1 MEYRELDVKSVIPY
15 LESVDKVM
23 DYFGSDDLKAQE
35 IGDGN
40 LNYVYLISS
49 TQDAKKALIVKQA
62 VPYLRCVGEEFALS
76 RERMTYEI
84 RALSKFKEIAP
95 DFVPEL
101 YHVSEDMSIVVMQY
115 LDEHIILRGALT
127 DAKRY
132 PNFSEH
138 ISTYLAQTLFKTS
151 SLFLNSTQKRKLIDE
166 FNSNTE
172 LCKLTE
178 DFVFTF
184 AYMKNETNDNE
195 NVKDNPLAQ
204 RLFADMEFKEKV
216 LDLKYKFMT
225 SSDALIH
232 GDLHT
237 GSVMLNESETY
248 VIDPEFAFVGPFGFD
263 IGAIVA
269 NLVNNYV
276 HHSVVTKDEDFKG
289 YLLQTI
295 REVLELFK
303 EKFLKLWEAQTNSAL
318 LIDGYIDAT
327 TAKHYR
333 ETFLKRILQESVG
346 FAGCKMARRVFG
358 VAGVAEIRG
367 IEDKQLRADAEELA
381 LRIAR
386 EFVMKYDKI
395 DSVNDITEIIN
406 LSIHSQIKLGNEGE
420 KESPSLR
427 GTKQSNSL
435 DCHASLAVT
444 KISSLAVRGTK
455 K

>member
-1 MEYRELDVKSVIPY
+1 
-15 LESVDKVM
+15 
-23 DYFGSDDLKAQE
+23 
-35 IGDGN
+35 
-40 LNYVYLISS
+40 VYKISS
-49 TQDAKKALIVKQA
+49 IENPQKALIVKQA

-84 RALSKFKEIAP
+84 RALTKFKQIAP
-95 DFVPEL
+95 DFVPDL
-101 YHVSEDMSIVVMQY
+101 YHVSEAMSIVVMQY
-115 LDEHIILRGALT
+115 LGNHIILRAGLT

-132 PNFSEH
+132 PNLSEH

-151 SLFLNSTQKRKLIDE
+151 SLYLDSTSKRKLIDE

-184 AYMKNETNDNE
+184 AYMQNETNDNE
-195 NVKDNPLAQ
+195 NIKDNPLATE
-204 RLFADMEFKEKV
+204 LFLDMGFKEKV

-237 GSVMLNESETY
+237 GSIMLNDSETY

-263 IGAIVA
+263 IGALVA

-276 HHSVVTKDEDFKG
+276 HHTIVTKDEDFKE
-289 YLLQTI
+289 YLLEI
-295 REVLELFK
+295 IK
-303 EKFLKLWEAQTNSAL
+303 ETLKIFESKFLKLWEAQNDSAL
-318 LIDGYIDAT
+318 LIEGFIDDE
-327 TAKHYR
+327 TAQNYR
-333 ETFLKRILQESVG
+333 KKFLKSILQESVG

-381 LRIAR
+381 LKIAR
-386 EFVMKYDKI
+386 EFVMKYESI
-395 DSVNDITEIIN
+395 NSVDQILEII
-406 LSIHSQIKLGNEGE
+406 KV
-420 KESPSLR
+420 
-427 GTKQSNSL
+427 NS
-435 DCHASLAVT
+435 A
-444 KISSLAVRGTK
+444 R
-455 K
+455 